1 MSRDKKKARPDGDAS
16 EQAKQENHHTSR
28 NSYFKFTTAG
38 RIAQAGTV
46 AKLLAM
52 GRGGAITGATLV
64 QLLNL
69 KDLREL
75 TQMVEAERRAGIP
88 ICATTDSAAPGYF
101 LADSPEELQAYL
113 SSLDRRLHK
122 IRQTRQRLE
131 DALCRL
137 TDQERLHGF
146 DRKGS

>member
-1 MSRDKKKARPDGDAS
+1 M
-16 EQAKQENHHTSR
+16 
-28 NSYFKFTTAG
+28 FTTAD
-38 RIAQAGTV
+38 RITQAGTV
-46 AKLLAM
+46 SKLLSM
-52 GRGGAITGATLV
+52 GKEGAITGATLV
-64 QLLNL
+64 QLLKL

-113 SSLDRRLHK
+113 SSLDRRLHN
-122 IRQTRQRLE
+122 IRQTRQHLE

-137 TDQERLHGF
+137 TSQERLDNF
-146 DRKGS
+146 DGKGS